1 MGRQLAKLEPVVW
14 GTGRREKL
22 SLALTPSGRSS
33 QWFSLAKTGIDA
45 DLALARLPGFEWST
59 VIQREKPA
67 TIVLA
72 QAIAGP
78 GPTEAAVQISPSKW
92 KAGDSVS
99 SQPAIVQMTYGRGT
113 VVGVLGDGLW
123 RWSLLPP
130 DKQNLNAF
138 YDTFWSNLVRWLSM
152 GGEFSPDQHVALHL
166 SRTTVRLGDPLAVD
180 VVYKHT
186 PATGA
191 HPKLEVTDPAKKRRK
206 SRGADPLAG
215 TAVSR
220 TLKPAKE
227 GVYEVSVEARHA
239 AAPPGPAVQCL

>member
-1 MGRQLAKLEPVVW
+1 M
-14 GTGRREKL
+14 
-22 SLALTPSGRSS
+22 
-33 QWFSLAKTGIDA
+33 
-45 DLALARLPGFEWST
+45 ALARLPGFEWSNI
-59 VIQREKPA
+59 IQREKPA

-72 QAIAGP
+72 QAFAGQGT
-78 GPTEAAVQISPSKW
+78 GPTEIAVQVSPSRW
-92 KAGDSVS
+92 TASDSAS

-191 HPKLEVTDPAKKRRK
+191 HPKLEVTNPAKKRREVALEPIP
-206 SRGADPLAG
+206 SREPRFRA
-215 TAVSR
+215 
-220 TLKPAKE
+220 TLKPVNA
-227 GVYEVSVEARHA
+227 GVYEVSVEAHRHA